1 MSDKNIR
8 LTAGAVNWQ
17 RPCLYVSDTDP
28 SIYPTEQRIICL
40 CHASLNVQFLLGDFS
55 PRTCGAARRY
65 QRNRPKSM
73 VTSREVPVGLAFT
86 ASSPCL
92 SVSHVIF
99 LVLTSPLLNQM
110 RRKHLEATNHCRSTW
125 LSWVWVMVKIHDEH
139 LPAILGFTWL
149 R

>member
-1 MSDKNIR
+1 
-8 LTAGAVNWQ
+8 LTAPLPLRQ
-17 RPCLYVSDTDP
+17 RHGSIDLSYRTAHNLSMPCELER
-28 SIYPTEQRIICL
+28 SI
-40 CHASLNVQFLLGDFS
+40 LLGDFS